1 MKTIKVYVQLGMT
14 AEFATEFSVWSD
26 AEKATCQNLANRMK
40 AEVRAM
46 RGNTVLARFRPQPT
60 VKEYSDD
67 ERTDFYQR

>member
-46 RGNTVLARFRPQPT
+46 QGDTVLAQFRPQPT
-60 VKEYSDD
+60 AKNQKGD
-67 ERTDFYQR
+67 R